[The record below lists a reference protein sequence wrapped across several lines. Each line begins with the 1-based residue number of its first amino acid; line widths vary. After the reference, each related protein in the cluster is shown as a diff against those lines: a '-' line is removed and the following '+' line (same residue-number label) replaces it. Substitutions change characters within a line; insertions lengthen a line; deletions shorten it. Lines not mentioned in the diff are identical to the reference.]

1 MKLSS
6 EQKESVATWVAAGA
20 TLNEIQDRLKSE
32 MGVVLTFM
40 DTRFLL
46 SDLGLTLRP
55 PAGEEEPA
63 EDALV
68 ADGDE
73 GDLPPGSEADWPADP
88 VAAEADEV
96 PAGAA
101 AQVRVTVDTVT
112 LPGTMVSGK
121 VTFSDGAKAGWYLD
135 QAGQLGLTGVDRTY
149 QPPEA
154 DVVAFQRELQ
164 RALR

>member
-1 MKLSS
+1 MKLTS
-6 EQKESVATWVAAGA
+6 EQKQTVADWVAAGA
-20 TLNEIQDRLKSE
+20 TLNEIQDRLKTE

-55 PAGEEEPA
+55 PAGEEEAVVEEPA
-63 EDALV
+63 EDILGESLQEEPGAWPEEPGLE
-68 ADGDE
+68 AE
-73 GDLPPGSEADWPADP
+73 EPLPAG
-88 VAAEADEV
+88 V
-96 PAGAA
+96 PA
-101 AQVRVTVDTVT
+101 QVKVTVDAVT

-121 VTFSDGAKAGWYLD
+121 VTFTDGVKGGWYLD
-135 QAGQLGLTGVDRTY
+135 QAGQLGLTGMDRTY

-154 DVVAFQRELQ
+154 DVIAFQRELQ

>member
-1 MKLSS
+1 MKLTS
-6 EQKESVATWVAAGA
+6 EQKQSVATWVAAGA

-46 SDLGLTLRP
+46 SDLGLSLIL
-55 PAGEEEPA
+55 PAGEEDPKA
-63 EDALV
+63 ESDAV
-68 ADGDE
+68 VEDDGLGAAPE
-73 GDLPPGSEADWPADP
+73 EDWPAEPGLALEDSP
-88 VAAEADEV
+88 GGEV
-96 PAGAA
+96 PAKV
-101 AQVRVTVDTVT
+101 QVTVDVVT

-121 VTFSDGAKAGWYLD
+121 VTFSDGVRGGWYLD
-135 QAGQLGLTGVDRTY
+135 QAGQLGLTGMERSY

-154 DVVAFQRELQ
+154 DVIAFQKELQ